1 MPAATASGA
10 DATPNGNAKSRDH
23 NQGNQDK
30 KYTVEQKAAVIRV
43 RRCSATAFY
52 EILGL
57 EKSCSDAEVKKAYR
71 KLSLLTHPDKNGYEG
86 ADEAFKLV
94 SRAFQVLSDA
104 EKKQKYDRYGGDPD
118 NRFSPS
124 SASSASP
131 FSGFARSPGGG
142 RGPIFED
149 EISPEELFNRF
160 FGGGGMG
167 GGPFGGFDTGPQF
180 VFNLGGGPGFRVHQ
194 FGGGR
199 PRRRPQE
206 ANGSS
211 ERAPQ
216 SAMSVLSNLLPL
228 LILFVLP
235 LLSSIFSSS
244 SPSGPSIR
252 FDTPEPPYTMHRT
265 TPRLRVDYFLNPVEV
280 EEYSNRNFR
289 DLDRK
294 AESSYVTNLQYDCQ
308 LEMRTRNRMMDD
320 AQGWFFQ
327 DVEKM
332 REARSYELRSCRRL
346 DEWGLARS
354 TY

>member
-1 MPAATASGA
+1 MPAATTSGA
-10 DATPNGNAKSRDH
+10 DATPNGDAKSRDH

-43 RRCSATAFY
+43 RRCGPTEFY
-52 EILGL
+52 EILGV

-86 ADEAFKLV
+86 ADEAFKMV

-104 EKKQKYDRYGGDPD
+104 DKKQKYDRFGGDPD
-118 NRFSPS
+118 NRFGSG
-124 SASSASP
+124 SAPSASP

-142 RGPIFED
+142 RGPMFED

-167 GGPFGGFDTGPQF
+167 GGGFDTGPQF

-199 PRRRPQE
+199 PRRRPRE
-206 ANGSS
+206 ANGDSS
-211 ERAPQ
+211 QAPQ
-216 SAMSVLSNLLPL
+216 GTMAVLSNLLPL

-235 LLSSIFSSS
+235 LLSSMFSSS
-244 SPSGPSIR
+244 TPSGPSFR
-252 FDTPEPPYTMHRT
+252 FDSPEPPFILRRTM
-265 TPRLRVDYFLNPVEV
+265 PRVRVDYYLNPAEV
-280 EEYSNRNFR
+280 EDYSNRNFR
-289 DLDRK
+289 DLDRR
-294 AESSYVTNLQYDCQ
+294 AENSYIANLQYDCQ
-308 LEMRTRNRMMDD
+308 VEMRTRNRMMDD

-327 DVEKM
+327 DTEKM
-332 REARSYELRSCRRL
+332 REARNYEMRSCRRL
-346 DEWGLARS
+346 DEWGLPRNA
-354 TY
+354 Y